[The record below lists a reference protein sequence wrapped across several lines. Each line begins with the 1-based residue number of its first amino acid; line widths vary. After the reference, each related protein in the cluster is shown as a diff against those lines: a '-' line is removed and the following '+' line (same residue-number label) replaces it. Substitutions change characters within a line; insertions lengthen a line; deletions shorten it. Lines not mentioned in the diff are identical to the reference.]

1 MNKDQLLKL
10 ADKEILWGTALFAF
24 LIPLFFLPTTADF
37 YDFNKKALLIVVA
50 SILMVTW
57 LIRNI
62 AAKNLRLTL
71 TPTLLPLSILTLSSF
86 ISLQVASVN
95 KTQALLGRPVI
106 HLSLLLLYI
115 VITTRFNLKNQLRL
129 VVNALTLSGA
139 TLGLISI
146 FQYTELTKQL
156 FSSAPAWFTQ
166 STFTPTGSPLS
177 LLLTLSPLFFLG
189 LLSAIRK
196 NQANLQRIYY
206 SLATAL
212 IAIGIGL
219 TVASLNDD
227 NRIIVLPFNTSWEVA
242 IENFKNSTTAI
253 VGTGPE
259 SYPHAF
265 TAGKPVSFNASDHW
279 NLRFLSAR
287 NEPFHLLTTH
297 GLIGMA
303 AYLWLIVM
311 ALKSMR
317 PTLTGNTKTNL
328 EKAVNASL
336 LIAIILQLTYPVG
349 TLSLTLL
356 VLLLALQQSLRK
368 AAGDEKVK
376 DVILRLFAISVV
388 KPGSVADK
396 KPEEILPWVL
406 GAPITIAI
414 LVGLYF
420 GAFNVYASESLFK
433 KSLDAIIQ
441 NRGTDTYNYQ
451 IQAIQK
457 NPKEDRFHTS
467 YALTNLAL
475 ANSIASKEEVS
486 AQDRQNITQLLQQ
499 AIREAKEATALNPR
513 NTTNW
518 ETLANIYRNL
528 INVTEGANQWAIASY
543 VQAIQTNP
551 NDPRLRLDLGGIYY
565 GMGDFDQAI
574 RFFEQAALLKNDWAN
589 AHFNLSAAYREKG
602 EIQNA
607 IEEMQLVLNFLDP
620 AAADY
625 AKAQEEFRS
634 LNQKLA
640 KPIAEN
646 APPAE
651 TELSEPA
658 PLPSPAPPS
667 EQIEL
672 EANSGP
678 NIATGS
684 ATTVPTPSVSPS
696 PTPQQ

>member
-1 MNKDQLLKL
+1 
-10 ADKEILWGTALFAF
+10 
-24 LIPLFFLPTTADF
+24 
-37 YDFNKKALLIVVA
+37 
-50 SILMVTW
+50 
-57 LIRNI
+57 
-62 AAKNLRLTL
+62 
-71 TPTLLPLSILTLSSF
+71 
-86 ISLQVASVN
+86 
-95 KTQALLGRPVI
+95 
-106 HLSLLLLYI
+106 
-115 VITTRFNLKNQLRL
+115 
-129 VVNALTLSGA
+129 LSGA

-499 AIREAKEATALNPR
+499 AIREGLESEAYKNTGIMSYSAKYASCFYGPFRGALDSAPGFGDKKTYQMDPANRREAIK
-513 NTTNW
+513 
-518 ETLANIYRNL
+518 ETIMD
-528 INVTEGANQWAIASY
+528 VKEGADIVMIKPALPY
-543 VQAIQTNP
+543 
-551 NDPRLRLDLGGIYY
+551 LDI
-565 GMGDFDQAI
+565 I
-574 RFFEQAALLKNDWAN
+574 REVKNSV
-589 AHFNLSAAYREKG
+589 HIPVSAYQVSG
-602 EIQNA
+602 EYAMIK
-607 IEEMQLVLNFLDP
+607 
-620 AAADY
+620 AAAKMGWIDE
-625 AKAQEEFRS
+625 AEAIIES
-634 LNQKLA
+634 LTSIKRAGADL
-640 KPIAEN
+640 
-646 APPAE
+646 
-651 TELSEPA
+651 
-658 PLPSPAPPS
+658 
-667 EQIEL
+667 
-672 EANSGP
+672 
-678 NIATGS
+678 IATYFAADAIKILKGIK
-684 ATTVPTPSVSPS
+684 
-696 PTPQQ
+696 